1 MKRTYTRT
9 MMIEDLADVKVR
21 IFLHD
26 GCKYTAKT
34 IEDLGEETELI
45 YDGIK
50 AWSLIEG
57 GEEAAEIEA
66 RTDGSCIDEFHE
78 YLVLHLLDGQTATF
92 RNSHVDMFLR

>member
-9 MMIEDLADVKVR
+9 MMIENLADVKVR
-21 IFLHD
+21 LYLYE
-26 GCKYTAKT
+26 GLKYTA
-34 IEDLGEETELI
+34 DLEEGTELI
-45 YDGIK
+45 FDGIK

-66 RTDGSCIDEFHE
+66 DADSSSIDEHHE